1 MSRKTVLTI
10 IATLLAITA
19 AFGASSALAI
29 NDLSSS
35 YASVLRKNAYLINNS
50 LLSETLTTKLIDSG
64 PSKSPWYSSVSQ
76 YFDKK
81 TQLNSVQASADEEYN
96 KQVQEVRNQL
106 QTKLNQAYNYLK
118 DHPDSGASSVLENT
132 TAVINEQ
139 LSNSNSPLDVLADNL
154 VLLNENSEFFTI
166 VVAYEARKQYFVDI
180 KSLASSVAGLQ
191 LRSSNNNNVG
201 LSEIQSVATLLTERI
216 TQENNTSFNTSE
228 AVLQLSE
235 IKSRLASVE
244 QAISAESDKILA
256 ELKAQEEENKRL
268 AEEKARKEEEAR
280 KYAELYKSSYKR
292 VVIDIGDQT
301 MYQYE
306 GGSIIG
312 STGIVTGKLGY
323 WDTPRGNFAVQTKQR
338 NIVLNSPFVG
348 ISYSYPVSYW
358 MQFADGGF
366 GIHDAYTRSEF
377 GGSIYTYNGS
387 HGCVNTPFDFVSQ
400 LYNWAEI
407 GTPVSVID

>member
-1 MSRKTVLTI
+1 MSRKTVLTT
-10 IATLLAITA
+10 IATLLAIMA

-29 NDLSSS
+29 NDLTSS
-35 YASVLRKNAYLINNS
+35 YAGVLRKNAYLINNS
-50 LLSETLTTKLIDSG
+50 LLTEGLTTQLIEAD
-64 PSKSPWYSSVSQ
+64 PAKSPWYNSISQ

-81 TQLNSVQASADEEYN
+81 AQLNEVQASADIEYN
-96 KQVQEVRNQL
+96 KQVEEVRSKL
-106 QTKLNQAYNYLK
+106 QTKLNQAYSYLK

-132 TAVINEQ
+132 TTVINEQ

-180 KSLASSVAGLQ
+180 KELATQVAGLQ
-191 LRSSNNNNVG
+191 LRSNNNNNVG
-201 LSEIQSVATLLTERI
+201 IGEIQSVATLLTEKI
-216 TQENNTSFNTSE
+216 TQENNSSFDTTSALT
-228 AVLQLSE
+228 QLVE

-244 QAISAESDKILA
+244 QAISVESDKIVA
-256 ELKAQEEENKRL
+256 EQKQKEEEEKRL

-280 KYAELYKSSYKR
+280 KYAELYKTSYKR
-292 VVIDIGDQT
+292 IVIDISDQT

-306 GGSIIG
+306 GGAVIG
-312 STGIVTGKLGY
+312 STGVVTGKLGY
-323 WDTPRGNFAVQTKQR
+323 WDTPRGDFAVQTKQK
-338 NIVLNSPFVG
+338 NIVLNSPFAG
-348 ISYSYPVSYW
+348 ISYSYPVTYW
-358 MQFADGGF
+358 MQFANGGF

-387 HGCVNTPFDFVSQ
+387 HGCVNTPYDFVSQ
-400 LYNWAEI
+400 LFGWAEI